1 MASACLCKFDGLG
14 SLNLGEADARVRLAK
29 KQIKGKFMKIARLLT
44 AGALAVAMASPV
56 VMAADTMSPE
66 QKKDIEKIVHD
77 YLVSNP
83 EVLVEASQA
92 LQAKQQQNV
101 QQQAKAAIFENVD
114 QLFGGNLAV
123 VGNPKGSVTLVEFF
137 DYQCIHCKKM
147 APTIAAL
154 IKKDSNLRVIYKEFP
169 IFGKSSELASQAA
182 LAAGMQGKYVQMHD
196 ALLNVDKHLDDKMV
210 MDAAKSI
217 GLDMT
222 KLKKDMDSKAVAEL
236 LDANRQLA
244 EKMHLMGTPAFIVAA
259 TPAGK
264 FNPKSDPTFIPG
276 AASEEALQD
285 LIKKASN
292 G

>member
-1 MASACLCKFDGLG
+1 MASARLCKLDVCWR
-14 SLNLGEADARVRLAK
+14 LNLADADARVRWAK
-29 KQIKGKFMKIARLLT
+29 KQIKGKFMKITGLLT
-44 AGALAVAMASPV
+44 AGALAVAMASPA

-66 QKKDIEKIVHD
+66 QKKEVEKIVHD

-101 QQQAKAAIFENVD
+101 QQQAKSAIFENVD
-114 QLFGGNLAV
+114 QLFGGDIAV
-123 VGNPKGSVTLVEFF
+123 AGNPKGSVTMVEFF

-147 APTIAAL
+147 GPTIASL

-182 LAAGMQGKYVQMHD
+182 LAAGMQGKYMQMHD
-196 ALLNVDKHLDDKMV
+196 ALLNVDKRLDDKLV
-210 MDAAKSI
+210 MATAKSI
-217 GLDMT
+217 GLDMA
-222 KLKKDMDSKAVAEL
+222 KLQKDMTSKKVTDL

-244 EKMHLMGTPAFIVAA
+244 EKMHLMGTPAFIIAS

-276 AASEEALQD
+276 GASEDVLQD